1 MKLLVKLCLFTVSV
15 ITGFSSCV
23 VQVPHAQ
30 ASTPSHKNNGAF
42 LGHAYVTTASY
53 ISANVPTLAS
63 NLQYDYATD
72 RLFVNC
78 GTINSSGQLSGGAS
92 TVSQVVAFLNA
103 IKTWENSNP
112 SYSFNVFAYVSGSLD
127 STNTNFIDVSNATV
141 RANIAAESN
150 KFTSTS
156 ASGSYISGASR
167 EFDGVLIDFEPAGGT
182 SAVATTQFNNLKT
195 TMDQIRT
202 AIGSGKLT
210 AFAAPQY
217 SATSSSTWNWSPT
230 FYYYMAL
237 HVNYI
242 VAMTYDSGS
251 TTGSAYQSWIE
262 QQTVNILQAVSGEYW
277 RDGSHAAPTNGV
289 QVLFGFPAY
298 PNNPP
303 NHYAAAENIQYA
315 ASGVTSGLATLD
327 ARALATFGSAAVYL
341 TTDGSGSDGYASWA
355 TDWNSL
361 VEYW

>member
-1 MKLLVKLCLFTVSV
+1 MKSLTKLCLLTSSV
-15 ITGFSSCV
+15 IVGFTFGM
-23 VQVPHAQ
+23 VQLSQAQ
-30 ASTPSHKNNGAF
+30 ASTPRHKNNGAF
-42 LGHAYVTTASY
+42 LGHAYATTASY
-53 ISANVPTLAS
+53 ISANVPILAS

-78 GTINSSGQLSGGAS
+78 GTIDSSGQLSGGAS
-92 TVSQVVAFLNA
+92 TVPQVVAFLNA

-112 SYSFNVFAYVSGSLD
+112 SYSFKVFAYLNGSLD
-127 STNTNFIDVSNATV
+127 STNTNFIDVSNSTV
-141 RANIAAESN
+141 RANIATESS

-156 ASGSYISGASR
+156 VSGSYISGASR

-182 SAVATTQFNNLKT
+182 STTATTQFNNLKT
-195 TMDQIRT
+195 TMDQITT

-217 SATSSSTWNWSPT
+217 SATSSSAWSWSPT

-242 VAMTYDSGS
+242 IAMTYDSGS

-262 QQTVNILQAVSGEYW
+262 QQAVNILQAVSGEYW
-277 RDGSHAAPTNGV
+277 TDGSHSAPTNGV
-289 QVLFGFPAY
+289 QILFGFPAY

-315 ASGVTSGLATLD
+315 APGLTSGLATLD
-327 ARALATFGSAAVYL
+327 TRALNTFGAAAVYL
-341 TTDGSGSDGYASWA
+341 TTNGSGSDGYASWA
-355 TDWNSL
+355 TDWNDL
-361 VEYW
+361 TQDW